1 MLMMMMRMMNQG
13 TFVRPSVLQTLKTV
27 RTATKCQP
35 EGETTF
41 CLRISIIKALLAP
54 TGALIV
60 TVVY

>member
-27 RTATKCQP
+27 RTATKCQL

-41 CLRISIIKALLAP
+41 CLKISIIKALSP
-54 TGALIV
+54 SGALIV
-60 TVVY
+60 KVVYY